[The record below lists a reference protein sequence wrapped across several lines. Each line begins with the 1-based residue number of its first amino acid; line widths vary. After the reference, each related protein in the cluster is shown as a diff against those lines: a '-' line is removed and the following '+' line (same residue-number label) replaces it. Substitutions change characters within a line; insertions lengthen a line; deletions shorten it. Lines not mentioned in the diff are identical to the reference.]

1 MSLEEKRA
9 GDLIRAEDWNEL
21 VGVVQ
26 DLQAKNTALQAQTDQ
41 LKAGKLGLA
50 EGGKV
55 TGLLEANVV
64 RADAVRSASFG
75 AEFARP
81 AGNTYEHS
89 TNQSSWQTLVT
100 KQVGVSR
107 TTMFLLIGHGA
118 GKAEDGTRPLDV
130 GIFKDSQWQGADNV
144 AGASDVAWGMGYSGP
159 STDSLRHTSQIVAL
173 AVCRVEPGSP
183 VFQLKYRARTG
194 QKLVT
199 VYGPSLWLI
208 RLGDPNF

>member
-9 GDLIRAEDWNEL
+9 GELIRAEDWNEL
-21 VGVVQ
+21 VAVVQ

-50 EGGKV
+50 EGGRV

-64 RADAVRSASFG
+64 RADAVRSAGLG

-81 AGNTYEHS
+81 AGNAYEHS

-107 TTMFLLIGHGA
+107 ATTFLLIGHGA
-118 GKAEDGTRPLDV
+118 GKAEDGTHPLDV
-130 GIFKDSQWQGADNV
+130 GIFKDSQWQGTEGV
-144 AGASDVAWGMGYSGP
+144 AGASDVAWGLGYSGP
-159 STDSLRHTSQIVAL
+159 STDSLRHTGQIVAL

-199 VYGPSLWLI
+199 VYGPSLWII
-208 RLGDPNF
+208 RLGDPTA